1 MKKIISLVLALVMCL
16 SLCACGKSEEVKAVE
31 EKIASIG
38 EVSIDKADIIQ
49 EVNQAYEAL
58 SDKDKEK
65 VENFDILQKSTDALQ
80 KAMFTAIADKCK
92 EMNAGSDLIAQSVI
106 EVWENVGGE
115 KFWTWYGSILKFKD
129 ESLANMDVNSV
140 DSYDTDYWYLSMPA
154 YALGKIKHTDDDMS
168 AEERQAIVDTCTVLA
183 NTYYGIQEMNEQVN
197 QDYSIYKDLFKDEY
211 ADECQFLRE
220 WYLASSVFVEFA
232 TNPTGNRNDYSTK
245 LTEHNSTMY
254 AFQKEADLMK

>member
-1 MKKIISLVLALVMCL
+1 MKKVISLVLALVMCL

-58 SDKDKEK
+58 HDEDKEK
-65 VENFDILQKSTDALQ
+65 VENFGTLQESMGALQ
-80 KAMFTAIADKCK
+80 KAMFTAIADKCE
-92 EMNAGSDLIAQSVI
+92 EMNAGSDLVARSVI
-106 EVWENVGGE
+106 KVWENVGGE
-115 KFWTWYGSILKFKD
+115 NFWTWYGTILKFKD
-129 ESLANMDVNSV
+129 ESVANIDVT
-140 DSYDTDYWYLSMPA
+140 DSQKNALYYEMPA
-154 YALGKIKHTDDDMS
+154 YALGITNSTFVDIPVEK
-168 AEERQAIVDTCTVLA
+168 RQEIVDTCIELA
-183 NTYYGIQEMNEQVN
+183 NTYYGIQEMNEQVY
-197 QDYSIYKDLFKDEY
+197 QDYSVYKELFEEEY

-232 TNPTGNRNDYSTK
+232 TNPSGNRSDYSSK

-254 AFQKEADLMK
+254 AFQREADLMK